1 MPEIYRVIWSLESSE
16 KVQSIKEYLLEEWS
30 ENEFSNFLKQLKKF
44 EKIVTRYPKLYP
56 SSIKHPKFRRA
67 VITKFQSVIYEIDDN
82 IIKVHTILDHRQSD

>member
-1 MPEIYRVIWSLESSE
+1 MPEIYRIIWSLEASD

-30 ENEFSNFLKQLKKF
+30 EKEVISFLKRLKKF

-56 SSIKHPKFRRA
+56 SSIKYPELRRA

-82 IIKVHTILDHRQSD
+82 IIRVHTILDHRQKN